1 MSCGTKIA
9 TQCNRLQPCLACSKR
24 GLGAEC
30 SYVTNDEDRFQISQ
44 ANIISNLRK
53 EVNHLKRKLAHR
65 EESASELFDD
75 GTAEASYGSSTSSGS
90 PASSRPFKIQK
101 RMVDAHPDGQS
112 YLAMAP
118 APPAPGFA
126 PFANGMMP
134 NHDHIANPTGA
145 GGTGLVPFPPPAS
158 NAVPGSDL
166 MGSCMFLCRHGM
178 NV

>member
-1 MSCGTKIA
+1 M
-9 TQCNRLQPCLACSKR
+9 
-24 GLGAEC
+24 
-30 SYVTNDEDRFQISQ
+30 
-44 ANIISNLRK
+44 LR
-53 EVNHLKRKLAHR
+53 
-65 EESASELFDD
+65 
-75 GTAEASYGSSTSSGS
+75 TAQE
-90 PASSRPFKIQK
+90 SSRPFKIQK